1 MKGHIKRWVNE
12 KHDVIRAEDM
22 KAALESHGGIKGCRV
37 AVAEV
42 DITREKKNKTKQKT
56 KIIRYQAAVY

>member
-37 AVAEV
+37 AVEV
-42 DITREKKNKTKQKT
+42 DTTRDKKKKTT
-56 KIIRYQAAVY
+56 KIIRYQASVY